1 MANLFL
7 SKLASLERRF
17 HLCKKR
23 RQFHNE
29 GITLYSANCLAGVML
44 HDLGQEFRTPTVN
57 MLFNFKDYI
66 KFLSNLEHYLTVDP
80 VDTGRVYEGYYVS
93 MLDDLRLYFAH
104 VSSFEEG
111 RACWNRRKSRV
122 SFENVAVFMT
132 DKQLEEP
139 LEEADIRAFDALPFK
154 QKVFFSAKPYPD
166 IPSVYYM
173 QEFAGQSEVGVL
185 TDFRKKTFPKRRYY
199 ESFDF
204 VAFLNGVPLSEIKAR
219 AGKGE
224 CL

>member
-1 MANLFL
+1 MANIIL

-17 HLCKKR
+17 YLRKKR
-23 RQFHNE
+23 RQFQNH
-29 GITLYSANCLAGVML
+29 GVTVYSANCLAGVIL

-66 KFLSNLEHYLTVDP
+66 KFLSNLEHYLAVDP
-80 VDTGRVYEGYYVS
+80 IDTGRIYNGYFVS

-104 VSSFEEG
+104 VPSFEVG
-111 RACWNRRKSRV
+111 RNCWNRRKTRISKDNIV
-122 SFENVAVFMT
+122 VLMT
-132 DKQLEEP
+132 DRILEEP
-139 LEEADIRAFDALPFK
+139 LEEADILAFDALPFQ
-154 QKVFFSAKPYPD
+154 QKVFFSAKPYPH

-173 QEFAGQSEVGVL
+173 EEFAGQDEVAVL
-185 TDFRKKTFPKRRYY
+185 TDFRKKTFPKRRNY

-204 VAFLNGVPLSEIKAR
+204 VAFLNGTPLSEIKAR

-224 CL
+224 QA